1 MSRKLTDIPL
11 KLKLNGKRLYHANS
25 GKHLGINI
33 DENLNWKQPVSD
45 IDIKLN
51 KENGILSKLRHFI
64 NMKTLKSIYH
74 AIFDSHLYYSSLL
87 GRKTQIQ
94 LRDYFFIKEILIYIY
109 IYIYMYIIYIC
120 ELAIAISFISA
131 KGVDEERVMLSRSNN
146 KKFSLII
153 IQIKLLINSLS
164 HFIQDIK
171 EV

>member
-1 MSRKLTDIPL
+1 
-11 KLKLNGKRLYHANS
+11 
-25 GKHLGINI
+25 
-33 DENLNWKQPVSD
+33 
-45 IDIKLN
+45 
-51 KENGILSKLRHFI
+51 
-64 NMKTLKSIYH
+64 
-74 AIFDSHLYYSSLL
+74 
-87 GRKTQIQ
+87 
-94 LRDYFFIKEILIYIY
+94 
-109 IYIYMYIIYIC
+109 MYIIYIC

>member
-1 MSRKLTDIPL
+1 MILTVQSDIFRLTKTEWNEWLNGNKICLNVSKTEVILFKLSRKLTDIPL

-94 LRDYFFIKEILIYIY
+94 LRDYFFIKEILIYI
-109 IYIYMYIIYIC
+109 C
-120 ELAIAISFISA
+120 L
-131 KGVDEERVMLSRSNN
+131 G
-146 KKFSLII
+146 
-153 IQIKLLINSLS
+153 
-164 HFIQDIK
+164 
-171 EV
+171 

>member
-51 KENGILSKLRHFI
+51 KENGILCKLRHFI

-109 IYIYMYIIYIC
+109 IYIYIYIIYIYV
-120 ELAIAISFISA
+120 S
-131 KGVDEERVMLSRSNN
+131 
-146 KKFSLII
+146 
-153 IQIKLLINSLS
+153 
-164 HFIQDIK
+164 
-171 EV
+171 